1 MSSCLWFACNVHFQS
16 CGVSCVS
23 TQHCTDDNLLSG
35 WQKHCKNQTDLQLS
49 KIPLLQSVSE
59 RQVCSVSRSQIKEYS
74 CCFCILERC
83 AVPALVALF
92 TCCYHCC
99 AQVKP
104 KTSGISKCSHYCSTC
119 CNAGHHLA
127 RPCHGYQAKP
137 VLVIAATA
145 VQQGI
150 IFIYAA
156 CATRH
161 MQCVLMS

>member
-1 MSSCLWFACNVHFQS
+1 MTICSVGGRNAARIKLTCSC
-16 CGVSCVS
+16 
-23 TQHCTDDNLLSG
+23 
-35 WQKHCKNQTDLQLS
+35 QKSLCFRQFLKGE
-49 KIPLLQSVSE
+49 SVSE
-59 RQVCSVSRSQIKEYS
+59 RHVCSLSWSRSQIKEYS

-104 KTSGISKCSHYCSTC
+104 KTSGISKCCHYCSTC

-127 RPCHGYQAKP
+127 RPCHCYQAKP